1 MSVQKL
7 ANSPKMDMLHYK
19 FITNY
24 FGAQTMSYT
33 RTLCQSVCLQS
44 KHLGTDDITFI
55 SDREK
60 TGRKKISKVHD
71 V

>member
-1 MSVQKL
+1 
-7 ANSPKMDMLHYK
+7 
-19 FITNY
+19 
-24 FGAQTMSYT
+24 MSYT

-60 TGRKKISKVHD
+60 TERKKNIKGPRCLNNRVLEKCMHNTYQSKI
-71 V
+71 

>member
-1 MSVQKL
+1 
-7 ANSPKMDMLHYK
+7 
-19 FITNY
+19 
-24 FGAQTMSYT
+24 MSYT
-33 RTLCQSVCLQS
+33 RPLCQSVCLQS

-60 TGRKKISKVHD
+60 TEQKKISKVHD